1 MSNQNYLA
9 VPRAKRGQPSAPT
22 AQLLDDFA
30 KAAERIAHVSNVR
43 VRKSSV
49 VFSATSDALQKL
61 QAQFGDTFIIEPE
74 RYLDPLA

>member
-9 VPRAKRGQPSAPT
+9 VPRATRGQPPAPT
-22 AQLLDDFA
+22 ARLLDEFA
-30 KAAERIAHVSNVR
+30 EAAEQIPHVSDVR

-61 QAQFGDTFIIEPE
+61 QAQFGNTFIIEPE